1 MDKYPLDVYS
11 ISHLIAGI
19 ISYYISFFIFFFFRN
34 ALAAVFLSYVVALIG
49 GLVWEFYENILII
62 DMKRNKRQDSPINSL
77 TDVLL
82 VFFGSIIGAYTY
94 DLWYTNW
101 IVNVIIL
108 GASFVL
114 YGVGRIITEK
124 NIFK

>member
-1 MDKYPLDVYS
+1 M
-11 ISHLIAGI
+11 
-19 ISYYISFFIFFFFRN
+19 N
-34 ALAAVFLSYVVALIG
+34 ALASVFLSYVVALIS
-49 GLVWEFYENILII
+49 GLVWEFYENIFII

-77 TDVLL
+77 TDVIL

-108 GASFVL
+108 GASFIL